1 MAEPAVTTPDE
12 VHLPVFPFGQ
22 KAALQLAGC
31 AVCLGVLYFSVFRGL
46 VSDWISLPDFSHGFI
61 VPLISLY
68 IAWER
73 RADLLAAPVAPANSG
88 IILLLGGIALLLL
101 GTLATEFFTMRFSL
115 LVVIAG
121 MVVFLLGWAHFKILL
136 LPLLFLVFMIPIP
149 SILLQKITFPMQF
162 IASSCA
168 AFSLH
173 TLGIPALREGNVITL
188 ANTSLEVAEAC
199 SGIRSLMALLALGVV
214 FAHMAGKTLWHK
226 ALLIVSCLPI
236 AIVVNAL
243 RVSAT
248 GVLAHYYGIAVAE
261 GFFHE
266 FSGFVMFGMAFI
278 LLFALNFGLTAGTRL
293 FARPPQTDS

>member
-1 MAEPAVTTPDE
+1 MSEPAATTPE
-12 VHLPVFPFGQ
+12 PVHPPVFPFGQ

-31 AVCLGVLYFSVFRGL
+31 AVCLGLLYFSVFRGL
-46 VSDWISLPDFSHGFI
+46 VSDWINLPDFSHGFI
-61 VPLISLY
+61 VPFISLY
-68 IAWER
+68 IVWER
-73 RADLLAAPVAPANSG
+73 RADLLAAPVAPAGSG
-88 IILLLGGIALLLL
+88 LFLLLSGIALLLL
-101 GTLATEFFTMRFSL
+101 GTLATEYFTMRFSL

-121 MVVFLLGWAHFKILL
+121 MVVFLLGWAHLKMLL

-168 AFSLH
+168 AFSLQA
-173 TLGIPALREGNVITL
+173 LGIPVLREGNVITL

-214 FAHMAGKTLWHK
+214 FAHMAGRNLWHK
-226 ALLIVSCLPI
+226 TALIVSCLPI

-248 GVLAHYYGIAVAE
+248 GLLAHYYGITVAE

-278 LLFALNFGLTAGTRL
+278 MLLALNFGLSTGTRL
-293 FARPPQTDS
+293 LARHP

>member
-1 MAEPAVTTPDE
+1 M
-12 VHLPVFPFGQ
+12 
-22 KAALQLAGC
+22 
-31 AVCLGVLYFSVFRGL
+31 
-46 VSDWISLPDFSHGFI
+46 
-61 VPLISLY
+61 
-68 IAWER
+68 
-73 RADLLAAPVAPANSG
+73 
-88 IILLLGGIALLLL
+88 
-101 GTLATEFFTMRFSL
+101 
-115 LVVIAG
+115 
-121 MVVFLLGWAHFKILL
+121 
-136 LPLLFLVFMIPIP
+136 
-149 SILLQKITFPMQF
+149 
-162 IASSCA
+162 
-168 AFSLH
+168 
-173 TLGIPALREGNVITL
+173 ITL

-278 LLFALNFGLTAGTRL
+278 LLFALNLGLTAGTRL
-293 FARPPQTDS
+293 FARHRQTDS